1 MILSLKSKWKLT
13 SCILKKLFVLVF
25 FLMYRIPVK
34 GLQYEAIYDTDY
46 TTIKYYEYYILLS
59 KEIEIPK
66 RNIFRLQIKTVRNST
81 TLLNHEDII
90 T

>member
-1 MILSLKSKWKLT
+1 MILSLKSKWNLT
-13 SCILKKLFVLVF
+13 SYMMKNIFVLLL

-46 TTIKYYEYYILLS
+46 KTIKYYEYYILLS

-66 RNIFRLQIKTVRNST
+66 LNLFRLQIKTERNST

>member
-13 SCILKKLFVLVF
+13 SYMLKNLFVLVL

-59 KEIEIPK
+59 KEIELPK
-66 RNIFRLQIKTVRNST
+66 RNIFRLQIKTERNST